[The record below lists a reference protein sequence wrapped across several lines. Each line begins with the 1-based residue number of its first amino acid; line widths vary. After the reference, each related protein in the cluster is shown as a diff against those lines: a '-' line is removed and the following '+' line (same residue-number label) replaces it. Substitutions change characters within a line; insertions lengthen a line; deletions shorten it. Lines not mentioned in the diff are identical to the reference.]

1 MSELSLRSVK
11 KFITKLGAHYVH
23 MTGYVLH
30 KLPRPFEELLEAI
43 KTHRGKR
50 TAAAKKPEAKKI
62 TPADIFNAAFPVICL
77 CGLFGAVKYVQSLN
91 YVVAVEIDGEDV
103 GIITSDDVYG
113 EAQRIIAEK
122 MENYETDGGY
132 YTTARLTVRP
142 ASAKDRAIDHE
153 ILADK
158 MEQQISDMYPAVQD
172 EPEAEDEE
180 ELNFEDFITDEN
192 DSDVIRAVMVKADGK
207 VLGFVSSYDKIE
219 EVLEELKSVCYGIE
233 GVDPENVFFDKEITF
248 EPYSIN
254 KMAVVDQE
262 KIIDILIGDESTP
275 QYYEVQ
281 PGDYL
286 ILIAQNLGMTLDEL
300 LQCRATYNGK
310 EVDLGD
316 RISVGTV
323 IEISEYEPFL
333 TVEYSRERS
342 YESEI
347 SYSTIT
353 IDDDTLP
360 LGQKEIQTE
369 GSNGMETVTAMITYA
384 VERDESGS
392 LTAKTVRRRITSRVT
407 TVQPVSEVIRE
418 GTKLGGPEWGTV
430 HGQGEYFWPVDGGY
444 ISSPFGG
451 DRNHKGLDIA
461 APLGTPIYAAADGTV
476 IDVGSGWNGGYGNC
490 VIIQNDDG
498 NITYYAH
505 QSETAC
511 EVGEHVEAGQLI
523 GYVGSTGDSSGN
535 HLHFEV
541 RCDGYLLDPE
551 EFVSQ

>member
-1 MSELSLRSVK
+1 MSEISLRSIK
-11 KFITKLGAHYVH
+11 KFVTKLGAHYVH
-23 MTGYVLH
+23 MTGYVLR
-30 KLPRPFEELLEAI
+30 KLPRPFEELLEAAR
-43 KTHRGKR
+43 THGRKK
-50 TAAAKKPEAKKI
+50 ADAAKKPAAKRI
-62 TPADIFNAAFPVICL
+62 TPADIFNVVFPVVCL
-77 CGLFGAVKYVQSLN
+77 CGLLGAVKYVQSLN

-122 MENYETDGGY
+122 MENYETDGEY
-132 YTTARLTVRP
+132 YKTARLTVRP
-142 ASAKDRAIDHE
+142 ASAKDNAIDHE

-158 MEQQISDMYPAVQD
+158 MEQQISDMYPAVSE
-172 EPEAEDEE
+172 EPETEVEE
-180 ELNFEDFITDEN
+180 ELNFEDFITDE
-192 DSDVIRAVMVKADGK
+192 DDPDVIRAVMVKADGK
-207 VLGFVSSYDKIE
+207 VLGFVSSYDRIE
-219 EVLEELKSVCYGIE
+219 EALNELKSVCDGIE
-233 GVDPENVFFDKEITF
+233 GVDPENVFFDKEISF

-254 KMAVVDQE
+254 KMAVVDQQ
-262 KIIDILIGDESTP
+262 KIIDILVGDESTP

-286 ILIAQNLGMTLDEL
+286 IQIAQSLGMTLDEL
-300 LQCRATYNGK
+300 LQCKATYNGK

-316 RISVGTV
+316 NISVGTV

-333 TVEYSRERS
+333 TVEYRRERS
-342 YESEI
+342 YESEV

-384 VERDESGS
+384 VEKDENGNLSG
-392 LTAKTVRRRITSRVT
+392 KPVRRKITSRVT

-418 GTKLGGPEWGTV
+418 GTMLGGPEWGTV
-430 HGQGEYFWPVDGGY
+430 HGNGEYFWPVDGGY

-451 DRNHKGLDIA
+451 ERNHKGLDIA

-490 VIIQNDDG
+490 VVIQNDDG

-511 EVGEHVEAGQLI
+511 EVGEHVDAGQLI
-523 GYVGSTGDSSGN
+523 GYVGSTGDSTGN

-541 RCDGYLLDPE
+541 RSDGYLLDPE

>member
-1 MSELSLRSVK
+1 MSEISLRSIK
-11 KFITKLGAHYVH
+11 KFVTKLGAHYVH
-23 MTGYVLH
+23 MTGYVLR
-30 KLPRPFEELLEAI
+30 KLPRPFEELLKAAR
-43 KTHRGKR
+43 THGRKKA
-50 TAAAKKPEAKKI
+50 AAAKKPAAKRI
-62 TPADIFNAAFPVICL
+62 TPADIFNVVFPVVCL
-77 CGLFGAVKYVQSLN
+77 CGLLGAVKYVQSLN

-122 MENYETDGGY
+122 MENYETDGEY
-132 YTTARLTVRP
+132 YKTARLTVRP
-142 ASAKDRAIDHE
+142 ASAKDNAIDHE

-158 MEQQISDMYPAVQD
+158 MEQQISDMYPAVSE
-172 EPEAEDEE
+172 EPETEVEE
-180 ELNFEDFITDEN
+180 ELNFEDFITDE
-192 DSDVIRAVMVKADGK
+192 DDPDVIRAVMVKADGK
-207 VLGFVSSYDKIE
+207 VLGFVSSYDRIE
-219 EVLEELKSVCYGIE
+219 EALNELKSVCDGIE
-233 GVDPENVFFDKEITF
+233 GVDPENVFFDKEISF

-254 KMAVVDQE
+254 KMAVVDQQ
-262 KIIDILIGDESTP
+262 KIIDILVGDESTP

-286 ILIAQNLGMTLDEL
+286 IQIAQSLGMTLDEL
-300 LQCRATYNGK
+300 LQCKATYNGK

-316 RISVGTV
+316 NISVGTV

-333 TVEYSRERS
+333 TVEYRRERS
-342 YESEI
+342 YESEV

-384 VERDESGS
+384 VEKDENGNLSG
-392 LTAKTVRRRITSRVT
+392 KPVRRKITSRVT

-418 GTKLGGPEWGTV
+418 GTMLGGPEWGTV
-430 HGQGEYFWPVDGGY
+430 HGNGEYFWPVDGGY

-451 DRNHKGLDIA
+451 ERNHKGLDIA

-490 VIIQNDDG
+490 VVIQNDDG

-511 EVGEHVEAGQLI
+511 EVGEHVDAGQLI
-523 GYVGSTGDSSGN
+523 GYVGSTGDSTGN

-541 RCDGYLLDPE
+541 RSDGYLLDPE

>member
-1 MSELSLRSVK
+1 MSESSLRSVK

-23 MTGYVLH
+23 MTGYVLR
-30 KLPRPFEELLEAI
+30 KLPRPFEELLHAA
-43 KTHRGKR
+43 KAHSRRKA
-50 TAAAKKPEAKKI
+50 AAAKKPAPKKI
-62 TPADIFNAAFPVICL
+62 TPAAVFNVVFPAVCL
-77 CGLFGAVKYVQSLN
+77 CGLLGAVKHVQSLN

-113 EAQRIIAEK
+113 EAQRIIAGK
-122 MENYETDGGY
+122 MENYETDGEY
-132 YTTARLTVRP
+132 YKTARLTVRP
-142 ASAKDRAIDHE
+142 ASAKDNAIDHE

-158 MEQQISDMYPAVQD
+158 MEQQISDMYPAVSE
-172 EPEAEDEE
+172 EPETEE
-180 ELNFEDFITDEN
+180 EEEISFEDFITDE
-192 DSDVIRAVMVKADGK
+192 DDPDVIRAVMVKADGK
-207 VLGFVSSYDKIE
+207 VLGFVSSYDRIE
-219 EVLEELKSVCYGIE
+219 EALNELKSVCDGME
-233 GVDPENVFFDKEITF
+233 GVEPENVFFDKEITF

-254 KMAVVDQE
+254 KMAVVDQQ
-262 KIIDILIGDESTP
+262 KIIDILVGDESTP

-286 ILIAQNLGMTLDEL
+286 IQIAQNLGMTLDEL
-300 LQCRATYNGK
+300 LQCKATYNGS

-342 YESEI
+342 YESEV

-360 LGQKEIQTE
+360 LGQTEVQTE

-384 VERDESGS
+384 VEKDENGNLSG
-392 LTAKTVRRRITSRVT
+392 KPVRRKITSRVT

-418 GTKLGGPEWGTV
+418 GTMLGGPEWGTV
-430 HGQGEYFWPVDGGY
+430 HGNGEYFWPVDGGY

-451 DRNHKGLDIA
+451 ERNHKGLDIA

-490 VIIQNDDG
+490 VVIQNDDG

-511 EVGEHVEAGQLI
+511 EVGEHVDAGQLI
-523 GYVGSTGDSSGN
+523 GYVGSTGDSTGN

-541 RCDGYLLDPE
+541 RSDGYLLDPE

>member
-1 MSELSLRSVK
+1 MSEISLRSIK
-11 KFITKLGAHYVH
+11 KFVTKLGAHYVH
-23 MTGYVLH
+23 MTGYVLR
-30 KLPRPFEELLEAI
+30 KLPRPFEEMLKAAR
-43 KTHRGKR
+43 THGRKKA
-50 TAAAKKPEAKKI
+50 AAAKKPAAKRI
-62 TPADIFNAAFPVICL
+62 TPADIFNVVFPVVCL
-77 CGLFGAVKYVQSLN
+77 CGLLGAVKYVQSLN

-122 MENYETDGGY
+122 MENYETDGEY
-132 YTTARLTVRP
+132 YKTARLTVRP
-142 ASAKDRAIDHE
+142 ASAKDNAIDHE

-158 MEQQISDMYPAVQD
+158 MEQQISDMYPAVSE
-172 EPEAEDEE
+172 EPETEVEE
-180 ELNFEDFITDEN
+180 ELNFEDFITDE
-192 DSDVIRAVMVKADGK
+192 DDPDVIRAVMVKADGK
-207 VLGFVSSYDKIE
+207 VLGFVSSYDRIE
-219 EVLEELKSVCYGIE
+219 EALNELKSVCDGIE
-233 GVDPENVFFDKEITF
+233 GVDPENVFFDKEISF

-254 KMAVVDQE
+254 KMAVVDQQ
-262 KIIDILIGDESTP
+262 KIIDILVGDESTP

-286 ILIAQNLGMTLDEL
+286 IQIAQSLGMTLDEL
-300 LQCRATYNGK
+300 LQCKATYNGK

-316 RISVGTV
+316 NISVGTV

-333 TVEYSRERS
+333 TVEYIRERS
-342 YESEI
+342 YESEV

-384 VERDESGS
+384 VEKDENGNLSG
-392 LTAKTVRRRITSRVT
+392 KPVRRKITSRVT

-418 GTKLGGPEWGTV
+418 GTMLGGPEWGTV
-430 HGQGEYFWPVDGGY
+430 HGNGEYFWPVDGGY

-451 DRNHKGLDIA
+451 ERNHKGLDIA

-490 VIIQNDDG
+490 VVIQNDDG

-511 EVGEHVEAGQLI
+511 EVGEHVDAGQLI
-523 GYVGSTGDSSGN
+523 GYVGSTGDSTGN

-541 RCDGYLLDPE
+541 RSDGYLLDPE

>member
-1 MSELSLRSVK
+1 MSEISLRSIK
-11 KFITKLGAHYVH
+11 KFVTKLGAHYVH
-23 MTGYVLH
+23 MTGYVLR
-30 KLPRPFEELLEAI
+30 KLPRPFEELLKAAR
-43 KTHRGKR
+43 THGRKKA
-50 TAAAKKPEAKKI
+50 AAAKKPAAKRI
-62 TPADIFNAAFPVICL
+62 TPADIFNVVFPVVCL
-77 CGLFGAVKYVQSLN
+77 CGLLGAVKYVQSLN

-122 MENYETDGGY
+122 MENYETDGEY
-132 YTTARLTVRP
+132 YKTARLTVRP
-142 ASAKDRAIDHE
+142 ASAKDNAIDHE

-158 MEQQISDMYPAVQD
+158 MEQQISDMYPAVSE
-172 EPEAEDEE
+172 EPETEVED
-180 ELNFEDFITDEN
+180 ELNFEDFITDE
-192 DSDVIRAVMVKADGK
+192 DDPDVIRAVMVKADGK
-207 VLGFVSSYDKIE
+207 VLGFVSSYDRIE
-219 EVLEELKSVCYGIE
+219 EALDELKSVCDGIE
-233 GVDPENVFFDKEITF
+233 GVDPENVFFDKEISF

-254 KMAVVDQE
+254 KMAVVDQQ
-262 KIIDILIGDESTP
+262 KIIDILVGDESTP

-286 ILIAQNLGMTLDEL
+286 IQIAQSLGMTLDEL
-300 LQCRATYNGK
+300 LQCKATYNGK

-316 RISVGTV
+316 NISVGTV

-333 TVEYSRERS
+333 TVEYRRERS
-342 YESEI
+342 YESEV

-384 VERDESGS
+384 VEKDENGNLSG
-392 LTAKTVRRRITSRVT
+392 KPVRRKITSRVT

-418 GTKLGGPEWGTV
+418 GTMLGGPEWGTV
-430 HGQGEYFWPVDGGY
+430 HGNGEYFWPVDGGY

-451 DRNHKGLDIA
+451 ERNHKGLDIA

-490 VIIQNDDG
+490 VVIQNDDG

-511 EVGEHVEAGQLI
+511 EVGEHVDAGQLI
-523 GYVGSTGDSSGN
+523 GYVGSTGDSTGN

-541 RCDGYLLDPE
+541 RSDGYLLDPE